1 MEWYYLQD
9 MERVGPFSEEEIL
22 KRLAEGNID
31 ASVQVWNRSLPDWQP
46 FSSSSLASLARRD
59 ASITPPP
66 VPGAFVGTGLV
77 WVLAFCPIIGGICT
91 LLLSPLVN
99 TAGGLFWITP
109 LLTLLLA
116 YADDRRLNRA
126 GYDTKRLGA
135 AWLIPVY
142 LWKRAG
148 MLHQSRAYFWVWCGT
163 MVIALLFL

>member
-1 MEWYYLQD
+1 MDWYYIQAK
-9 MERVGPFSEEEIL
+9 ERVGPMSEEQIL
-22 KRLAEGNID
+22 RLLADGVID
-31 ASVQVWNRSLPDWQP
+31 KSVQVWNATLPSWQP
-46 FSSSSLASLARRD
+46 LASSSLASLLQSD
-59 ASITPPP
+59 SHTPPP
-66 VPGAFVGTGLV
+66 VPGSSVGNGLV
-77 WVLAFCPIIGGICT
+77 WWLAFSPIVGGICT

-126 GYDTKRLGA
+126 GYDTKLLGA

-148 MLHQSRAYFWVWCGT
+148 MLHQSRAYFWVWCGA